1 MCLQKFYGKIEFI
14 SDTSEI
20 EKIMLEESIVKLHY
34 QKSSEYGSGHK
45 NWGETKGEEH
55 YHDVCLLLN
64 KTTFQ
69 KYKTGKLNELVPSTR
84 NKLYVALSRAR
95 GNVYLINEETI
106 K

>member
-1 MCLQKFYGKIEFI
+1 MEAATKIGVKPR
-14 SDTSEI
+14 
-20 EKIMLEESIVKLHY
+20 EKIIIMMYVFSYKM
-34 QKSSEYGSGHK
+34 
-45 NWGETKGEEH
+45 
-55 YHDVCLLLN
+55 
-64 KTTFQ
+64 TFQ